1 MDPKQFRRRA
11 LAVAVLLA
19 LMVAG
24 MGATLYDLQINN
36 GADYYEQSQRRVAE
50 TQTVESA
57 RGQILDRNGQVLV
70 SNRVVYQVTLD
81 TSLMKDED
89 KDAVTTAGSRR
100 NDTLLALIEAARAEG
115 VEWTDSL
122 PISKTEPFT
131 FTTDTP
137 YYTTSVDEEG
147 EIVHTLTRLGRLAL
161 ELGWLEEDPTLDP
174 EKAAAPAPEPEEPGL
189 LDRIVDFF
197 TGGGGEEPA
206 PEPEEEGPYE
216 PPDAQA
222 LLGAMCRTFG
232 LRGAGAVDEEETPE
246 GDIPPLNLGDLDP
259 EDARAVAGVLYE
271 LYLRST
277 GVYQAN
283 EYVFAQEV
291 DIDFI
296 SRVKEQS
303 LPGVVIEATTVRQ
316 YHTPYAAH
324 LLGRVTPIFPEEVEY
339 YTSLDEDGDGVPDYS
354 LNDTVG
360 RDGVE
365 QAFES
370 YLRGDPGMRTVER
383 NTEGKIVSE
392 TWLEEPEPG
401 GNVVLTLDIGLQGYV
416 EQVLAASVPAIDVEE
431 ETGGAACVVL
441 DVDTA
446 EVLTCASYPTYDI
459 TRYNADYNQYA
470 SDPTMP
476 LLNRALQGLYAP
488 GSTFKM
494 VTAVAGLETGLIEPD
509 TEIEDLGRYTYW
521 SSPQPMCWIY
531 WQRGTTHGWINVSEA
546 IEVSCNYFFYEVGR
560 EVGIDVL
567 VDYATRF
574 GLGQYTGIELF
585 EEKGVMASPEFTES
599 LGGTWYEG
607 SVLSVAI
614 GQESSQFT
622 PVQLANY
629 IATLVNGGTRNA
641 VHLLKEVKSGD
652 FSQVEYT
659 YEPQVLGTIEI
670 ETENLQAVKAGMLA
684 LTTQGSV
691 SQHFRD
697 LPFQAGG
704 KTGSAQVDD
713 QTDANAIFVCFAPY
727 DDPEV
732 ALALVVERGGSG
744 SELGAMAADILSYYF
759 SVQETRDEAPQ
770 ENTLVR

>member
-1 MDPKQFRRRA
+1 MNPKQFRRRA
-11 LAVAVLLA
+11 LAMAALLA

-115 VEWTDSL
+115 VEWTDNL

-206 PEPEEEGPYE
+206 PEPEEEEPYE

-246 GDIPPLNLGDLDP
+246 GDIPALNLGDLDP

-383 NTEGKIVSE
+383 NAEGKIVSE

-470 SDPTMP
+470 SDPTKP

-494 VTAVAGLETGLIEPD
+494 VTAVAGLETGIIEPD

>member
-147 EIVHTLTRLGRLAL
+147 EVVHTLTRLGRLAL

-206 PEPEEEGPYE
+206 PEPEEEEPYE

-246 GDIPPLNLGDLDP
+246 WDIPALNLGDLDP

-494 VTAVAGLETGLIEPD
+494 VTAVAGLETGIIEPD

-641 VHLLKEVKSGD
+641 VHLLQEVKSGD

-670 ETENLQAVKAGMLA
+670 ESENLQAVKAGMLA

>member
-100 NDTLLALIEAARAEG
+100 NDTILALIEAARAEG

-147 EIVHTLTRLGRLAL
+147 ETVHTLTRLGRLAL

-232 LRGAGAVDEEETPE
+232 LRGSGAVDEEETPE

-494 VTAVAGLETGLIEPD
+494 VTAVAGLETGIIEPD

>member
-89 KDAVTTAGSRR
+89 KDAVTAAGSRR

-115 VEWTDSL
+115 VEWTDNL

-206 PEPEEEGPYE
+206 PEPEEEEPYE

-246 GDIPPLNLGDLDP
+246 GDIPALNLGDLDP

-470 SDPTMP
+470 SDPTKP

-494 VTAVAGLETGLIEPD
+494 VTAVAGLETGIIEPD

>member
-115 VEWTDSL
+115 VEWTDNL

-494 VTAVAGLETGLIEPD
+494 VTAVAGLETGIIEPD

-744 SELGAMAADILSYYF
+744 SELGAMAADILTYYF

>member
-89 KDAVTTAGSRR
+89 KDAVTAAGSRR

-206 PEPEEEGPYE
+206 PEPEEEEPYE

-246 GDIPPLNLGDLDP
+246 GDIPPLNLGDLNP

-383 NTEGKIVSE
+383 NAEGKIVSE

-470 SDPTMP
+470 SDPTKP

-494 VTAVAGLETGLIEPD
+494 VTAVAGLETGIIEPD

>member
-89 KDAVTTAGSRR
+89 KDAVTAAGSRR

-115 VEWTDSL
+115 VEWTDNL

-206 PEPEEEGPYE
+206 PEPEEEEPYE

-246 GDIPPLNLGDLDP
+246 GNIPPLNLGDLNP

-470 SDPTMP
+470 SDPTKP

-494 VTAVAGLETGLIEPD
+494 VTAVAGLETGIIEPD

-574 GLGQYTGIELF
+574 GLGQYTGIELY

>member
-89 KDAVTTAGSRR
+89 KDAVTAAGSRR

-115 VEWTDSL
+115 VEWTDNL

-147 EIVHTLTRLGRLAL
+147 EVVHTLTRLGRLAL

-206 PEPEEEGPYE
+206 PEPEEEEPYE

-246 GDIPPLNLGDLDP
+246 GDIPALNLGDLDP

-470 SDPTMP
+470 SDPTKP

-494 VTAVAGLETGLIEPD
+494 VTAVAGLETGIIEPD

-574 GLGQYTGIELF
+574 GLGQYTGIELY

>member
-246 GDIPPLNLGDLDP
+246 GDIPALNLGDLDP

-470 SDPTMP
+470 SDPTKP

-494 VTAVAGLETGLIEPD
+494 VTAVAGLETGIIEPD

-574 GLGQYTGIELF
+574 GLGQYTGIELY

>member
-147 EIVHTLTRLGRLAL
+147 ETVHTLTRLGRLAL

-206 PEPEEEGPYE
+206 PEPEEEEPYE

-246 GDIPPLNLGDLDP
+246 GDIPALNLGDLDP

-383 NTEGKIVSE
+383 NAEGKIVSE

-470 SDPTMP
+470 SDPTKP

-494 VTAVAGLETGLIEPD
+494 VTAVAGLETGIIEPD

-574 GLGQYTGIELF
+574 GLGQYTGIELY

>member
-89 KDAVTTAGSRR
+89 KDAVTAAGSRR

-115 VEWTDSL
+115 VEWTDNL

-131 FTTDTP
+131 FTTE
-137 YYTTSVDEEG
+137 VG
-147 EIVHTLTRLGRLAL
+147 EVVHTLTRLGRLAL
-161 ELGWLEEDPTLDP
+161 ELGWLEEDPTRDP
-174 EKAAAPAPEPEEPGL
+174 EEATAPAPAREEPGL
-189 LDRIVDFF
+189 LDRIVNFF

-206 PEPEEEGPYE
+206 PEPEEEEPYE
-216 PPDAQA
+216 LPDAQA

-470 SDPTMP
+470 SDPTKP

-494 VTAVAGLETGLIEPD
+494 VTAVAGLETGIIEPD

>member
-1 MDPKQFRRRA
+1 MEPKRFRRRA

-100 NDTLLALIEAARAEG
+100 NDTILALIEAARAEG
-115 VEWTDSL
+115 VEWTDNL

-206 PEPEEEGPYE
+206 PEPEEEEPYE

-232 LRGAGAVDEEETPE
+232 LRGAGAVDEQETPA
-246 GDIPPLNLGDLDP
+246 GDIPALNLGDLDP

-574 GLGQYTGIELF
+574 GLGQYTGIELY

>member
-89 KDAVTTAGSRR
+89 KDAVTAAGSRR

-115 VEWTDSL
+115 VEWTDNL

-147 EIVHTLTRLGRLAL
+147 EVVHTLTRLGRLAL

-197 TGGGGEEPA
+197 TGGSGEEPA
-206 PEPEEEGPYE
+206 PEPEEEEPYE

-232 LRGAGAVDEEETPE
+232 PRGAGAVDEEETPA
-246 GDIPPLNLGDLDP
+246 GDVPALNLGDLDP

-383 NTEGKIVSE
+383 NAEGKIVSE

-470 SDPTMP
+470 SDPTKP

-494 VTAVAGLETGLIEPD
+494 VTAVAGLETGIIEPD

>member
-147 EIVHTLTRLGRLAL
+147 EVVHTLTRLGRLAL

-206 PEPEEEGPYE
+206 PEPEEEEPYE

-246 GDIPPLNLGDLDP
+246 GDIPALNLGDLDP

-470 SDPTMP
+470 SDPTKP

-494 VTAVAGLETGLIEPD
+494 VTAVAGLETGIIEPD

-659 YEPQVLGTIEI
+659 YEPQVLGTIQI

>member
-100 NDTLLALIEAARAEG
+100 NDTILALIEAARAEG

-206 PEPEEEGPYE
+206 PEPEEEEPYE

-246 GDIPPLNLGDLDP
+246 GDIPALNLGDLDP

-470 SDPTMP
+470 SDPTKP

-494 VTAVAGLETGLIEPD
+494 VTAVAGLETGIIEPD

>member
-115 VEWTDSL
+115 VEWTDNL

-147 EIVHTLTRLGRLAL
+147 ETVHTLTRLGRLAL

-206 PEPEEEGPYE
+206 PEPEEEEPYE

-246 GDIPPLNLGDLDP
+246 GNIPPLNLGDLDP

-383 NTEGKIVSE
+383 NAEGKIVSE

-470 SDPTMP
+470 SDPTKP

-494 VTAVAGLETGLIEPD
+494 VTAVAGLETGIIEPD

>member
-89 KDAVTTAGSRR
+89 KDAVTAAGSRR

-115 VEWTDSL
+115 VEWTDNL

-246 GDIPPLNLGDLDP
+246 GDIPALNLGDLDP

-494 VTAVAGLETGLIEPD
+494 VTAVAGLETGIIEPD

>member
-115 VEWTDSL
+115 VEWTDNL

-147 EIVHTLTRLGRLAL
+147 EVVHTLTRLRRLAL

-206 PEPEEEGPYE
+206 PEPEEEEPYE

-246 GDIPPLNLGDLDP
+246 GDIPALNLGDLDP

-383 NTEGKIVSE
+383 NAEGKIVSE

-470 SDPTMP
+470 SDPTKP

-494 VTAVAGLETGLIEPD
+494 VTAVAGLETGIIEPD

>member
-89 KDAVTTAGSRR
+89 KDAVTAAGSRR

-115 VEWTDSL
+115 VEWTDNL

-137 YYTTSVDEEG
+137 YYTTLVDEEG
-147 EIVHTLTRLGRLAL
+147 EVVHTLTRLGRLAL

-206 PEPEEEGPYE
+206 PEPEEEEPYE

-246 GDIPPLNLGDLDP
+246 GNIPPLNLGDLNP

-446 EVLTCASYPTYDI
+446 EVLTCASYPSYDI

-470 SDPTMP
+470 SDPTKP

-494 VTAVAGLETGLIEPD
+494 VTAVAGLETGIIEPD

-531 WQRGTTHGWINVSEA
+531 WQRGTTHGWNNVSEA

-574 GLGQYTGIELF
+574 GLGQYTGIELY

>member
-89 KDAVTTAGSRR
+89 KDAVTTTGSRR
-100 NDTLLALIEAARAEG
+100 NDTLLTLIEAARAEG
-115 VEWTDSL
+115 VEWTDNL

-147 EIVHTLTRLGRLAL
+147 EVVHTLTRLGRLAL

-206 PEPEEEGPYE
+206 PEPEEEEPYE

-246 GDIPPLNLGDLDP
+246 GNIPPLNLGDLDP

-383 NTEGKIVSE
+383 NTGGKIVSE

-470 SDPTMP
+470 SDPTKP

-494 VTAVAGLETGLIEPD
+494 VTAVAGLETGIIEPD

-641 VHLLKEVKSGD
+641 VHLLKEVKSSD
-652 FSQVEYT
+652 FSQVTYT

>member
-115 VEWTDSL
+115 VEWTDNL

-206 PEPEEEGPYE
+206 PEPEEEEPYE

-232 LRGAGAVDEEETPE
+232 LRGAGAVDEQETPA
-246 GDIPPLNLGDLDP
+246 GDIPALNLGDLDP

-470 SDPTMP
+470 SDPTKP

-574 GLGQYTGIELF
+574 GLGQYTGIELY

>member
-89 KDAVTTAGSRR
+89 KDAVTAAGSRR

-115 VEWTDSL
+115 VEWTDNL

-147 EIVHTLTRLGRLAL
+147 EVVHTLTRLGRLAL

-206 PEPEEEGPYE
+206 PEPEEEEPYE

-232 LRGAGAVDEEETPE
+232 LRGAGAVDEEDTPE
-246 GDIPPLNLGDLDP
+246 GDIPPLNLGDLNP

-383 NTEGKIVSE
+383 NAEGKIVSE

-470 SDPTMP
+470 SDPTKP

-494 VTAVAGLETGLIEPD
+494 VTAVAGLETGIIEPD

>member
-174 EKAAAPAPEPEEPGL
+174 EKAAAPAPAPEEPGL

-206 PEPEEEGPYE
+206 PEPEEEEPYE

-246 GDIPPLNLGDLDP
+246 GNIPPLNLGDLNP

-383 NTEGKIVSE
+383 NAEGKIVSE

-470 SDPTMP
+470 SDPTKP

-494 VTAVAGLETGLIEPD
+494 VTAVAGLETGIIEPD

>member
-115 VEWTDSL
+115 VEWTDNL

-147 EIVHTLTRLGRLAL
+147 EVVHTLTRLGRLAL

-206 PEPEEEGPYE
+206 PEPEEEEPYE

-232 LRGAGAVDEEETPE
+232 LRGAGAVDEETTPE
-246 GDIPPLNLGDLDP
+246 GDIPALNLGDLNP

-494 VTAVAGLETGLIEPD
+494 VTAVAGLETGIIEPD

>member
-100 NDTLLALIEAARAEG
+100 NDTILALIEAARAEG

-147 EIVHTLTRLGRLAL
+147 EVVHTLTRLGRLAL

-232 LRGAGAVDEEETPE
+232 LRGAGAVDEEETPA
-246 GDIPPLNLGDLDP
+246 GDVPALNLGDLDP
-259 EDARAVAGVLYE
+259 EDARAVAGVLFE

-283 EYVFAQEV
+283 EYVFAQDV

-470 SDPTMP
+470 SDPTKP

-494 VTAVAGLETGLIEPD
+494 VTAVAGLETGIIEPD

-574 GLGQYTGIELF
+574 GLGQYTGIELY

>member
-115 VEWTDSL
+115 VEWTDNL

-206 PEPEEEGPYE
+206 PEPEEEEPYE

-246 GDIPPLNLGDLDP
+246 GDIPPLNLGDLNP

-383 NTEGKIVSE
+383 NAEGKIVSE

-470 SDPTMP
+470 SDPTKP

-494 VTAVAGLETGLIEPD
+494 VTAVAGLETGIIEPD

>member
-115 VEWTDSL
+115 VEWTDNL

-147 EIVHTLTRLGRLAL
+147 EVVHTLTRLGRLAL

-206 PEPEEEGPYE
+206 PEPEEEEPYE

-232 LRGAGAVDEEETPE
+232 LRGAGAVDEEDTPE

-470 SDPTMP
+470 SDPTKP

-494 VTAVAGLETGLIEPD
+494 VTAVAGLETGIIEPD

>member
-89 KDAVTTAGSRR
+89 KDAATTAGSRR
-100 NDTLLALIEAARAEG
+100 NDTILALIEAARAEG
-115 VEWTDSL
+115 VEWTDNL

-147 EIVHTLTRLGRLAL
+147 EVVHTLTRLGRLAL

-174 EKAAAPAPEPEEPGL
+174 EKAAVPAPEPEEPGL

-197 TGGGGEEPA
+197 PGGGGEEPA
-206 PEPEEEGPYE
+206 PEPEEEEPYE

-246 GDIPPLNLGDLDP
+246 GDIPPLNLGDLNP

-470 SDPTMP
+470 SDPTKP

-494 VTAVAGLETGLIEPD
+494 VTAVAGLETGIIEPD

-574 GLGQYTGIELF
+574 GLGQYTGIELY

>member
-89 KDAVTTAGSRR
+89 KDAVTAAGSRR

-115 VEWTDSL
+115 VEWTDNL

-147 EIVHTLTRLGRLAL
+147 ETVHTLTRLGRLAL

-206 PEPEEEGPYE
+206 PEPEEEEPYE

-246 GDIPPLNLGDLDP
+246 GNIPPLNLGDLNP

-383 NTEGKIVSE
+383 NAEGKIVSE

-470 SDPTMP
+470 SDPTKP

-494 VTAVAGLETGLIEPD
+494 VTAVAGLETGIIEPD

-574 GLGQYTGIELF
+574 GLGQYTGIELY

>member
-1 MDPKQFRRRA
+1 MEPKRFRRRA

-36 GADYYEQSQRRVAE
+36 GADYYEQSHRRVAE

-100 NDTLLALIEAARAEG
+100 NDTILALIEAAHAEG
-115 VEWTDSL
+115 VEWTDNL

-206 PEPEEEGPYE
+206 PEPEEEEPYE

-574 GLGQYTGIELF
+574 GLGQYTGIELY

>member
-11 LAVAVLLA
+11 LAVVVLLA

-24 MGATLYDLQINN
+24 MGATLYELQINN

-100 NDTLLALIEAARAEG
+100 NDTILALIEAARAEG

-174 EKAAAPAPEPEEPGL
+174 DMAAAPAPEGEEPGL
-189 LDRIVDFF
+189 LERIQNFF
-197 TGGGGEEPA
+197 TGGGEETPA
-206 PEPEEEGPYE
+206 PPQEGAPRTLPAAEE
-216 PPDAQA
+216 
-222 LLGAMCRTFG
+222 LLGLMCRTFELQG
-232 LRGAGAVDEEETPE
+232 PGAVDEETAPE
-246 GDIPPLNLGDLDP
+246 AEIPALNLGDLDP
-259 EDARAVAGVLYE
+259 EDARAVAGILYE
-271 LYLRST
+271 LALRSS

-283 EYVFAQEV
+283 EYVFAQDV

-296 SRVKEQS
+296 SRVKEQA
-303 LPGVVIEATTVRQ
+303 LTGVVIEATTVRQ

-339 YTSLDEDGDGVPDYS
+339 YTSLDEDGDGVADYS

-370 YLRGDPGMRTVER
+370 YLRGDAGVRTVER
-383 NTEGKIVSE
+383 NKQGKIVSE
-392 TWLEEPEPG
+392 TWRVEPQPG
-401 GNVVLTLDIGLQGYV
+401 DNVMLTLDIGLQGYV
-416 EQVLAASVPAIDVEE
+416 ENVLASSVPAIDVEE
-431 ETGGAACVVL
+431 NTGGAACVVL

-446 EVLTCASYPTYDI
+446 EVLACASYPTYDI
-459 TRYNADYNQYA
+459 ANYNANYNQYA
-470 SDPTMP
+470 ADPAEP

-494 VTAVAGLETGLIEPD
+494 VTAVAGLETGVIEPD
-509 TEIEDLGRYTYW
+509 TEIEDVGRYTRW

-531 WQRGTTHGWINVSEA
+531 RERGTTHGWINVSEA
-546 IEVSCNYFFYEVGR
+546 IEVSCNYFFYEVGYQ
-560 EVGIDVL
+560 VGIDTL
-567 VDYATRF
+567 VDYATLF
-574 GLGQYTGIELF
+574 GLGQYTGIELY
-585 EEKGVMASPEFTES
+585 EEKGVMAGPEFTES

-641 VHLLKEVKSGD
+641 VHLLKEVKSSD
-652 FSQVEYT
+652 FSQVTYT
-659 YEPQVLGTIEI
+659 YEPQVLGTVEI
-670 ETENLQAVKAGMLA
+670 QPDNLQAVKAGMLA

-691 SQHFRD
+691 SRHFQD
-697 LPFQAGG
+697 LPFQVGG

-713 QTDANAIFVCFAPY
+713 QADANAVFVCFAPY

-732 ALALVVERGGSG
+732 AMALVVERGGSG

>member
-100 NDTLLALIEAARAEG
+100 NDTILALIEAARAEG

-147 EIVHTLTRLGRLAL
+147 EVVHTLTRLGRLAL

-246 GDIPPLNLGDLDP
+246 GDIPALNLGDLDP

-324 LLGRVTPIFPEEVEY
+324 LLGRVTPIFPEDVEY

-494 VTAVAGLETGLIEPD
+494 VTAVAGLETGIIEPD

-574 GLGQYTGIELF
+574 GLGQYTGIELY

>member
-89 KDAVTTAGSRR
+89 KDAVTAAGSRR

-115 VEWTDSL
+115 VEWTDNL

-147 EIVHTLTRLGRLAL
+147 EVVHSLTRLGRLAL

-206 PEPEEEGPYE
+206 PEPEEEEPYE

-232 LRGAGAVDEEETPE
+232 LRGAGAVDEQETPA
-246 GDIPPLNLGDLDP
+246 GDIPALNLGDLDP

-296 SRVKEQS
+296 SRVKEQA

-383 NTEGKIVSE
+383 NTGGKIVSE

-494 VTAVAGLETGLIEPD
+494 VTAVAGLETGIIEPD

-574 GLGQYTGIELF
+574 GLGQYTGIELY

>member
-89 KDAVTTAGSRR
+89 KDAVTAAGSRR

-115 VEWTDSL
+115 VEWTDNL

-206 PEPEEEGPYE
+206 PEPEEEEPYE

-246 GDIPPLNLGDLDP
+246 GNIPPLNLGDLNP

-383 NTEGKIVSE
+383 NAEGKIVSE

-470 SDPTMP
+470 SDPTKP

-494 VTAVAGLETGLIEPD
+494 VTAVAGLETGIIEPD

-574 GLGQYTGIELF
+574 GLGQYTGIELY

>member
-11 LAVAVLLA
+11 LTVVVLLA

-89 KDAVTTAGSRR
+89 KDAVTAAGSRR

-115 VEWTDSL
+115 VEWTDNL

-147 EIVHTLTRLGRLAL
+147 ETVHTLTRLGRLAL

-494 VTAVAGLETGLIEPD
+494 VTAVAGLETGIIEPD

-759 SVQETRDEAPQ
+759 SVQETRDEASQ

>member
-89 KDAVTTAGSRR
+89 KDAVTAAGSRR

-246 GDIPPLNLGDLDP
+246 GDIPALNLGDLDP

-470 SDPTMP
+470 SDPTKP

-494 VTAVAGLETGLIEPD
+494 VTAVAGLETGIIEPD

-574 GLGQYTGIELF
+574 GLGQYTGIELY

-641 VHLLKEVKSGD
+641 VHLLKEDKSGD

>member
-100 NDTLLALIEAARAEG
+100 NDTILALIEAARAEG
-115 VEWTDSL
+115 VEWTDNL

-246 GDIPPLNLGDLDP
+246 GDIPALNLGDLDP

-470 SDPTMP
+470 SDPTKP

-494 VTAVAGLETGLIEPD
+494 VTAVAGLETGIIEPD